1 MNTINESYNLDCANL
16 DVTEQMSNL
25 ENLQENKKP
34 AAKQYEKDIDIKNL
48 SSLQCYLNEIGRSEL
63 LTAKQEVYYARL
75 AIKGDESARQKMIV
89 SNLRLVVKISKKY
102 INRGLALVDLIEE
115 GNLGLMRA
123 VTKFDPE
130 LGYRFS
136 TYATWWIKQNIQR
149 AIMNQ
154 SRMIRLPVHVIK
166 ELNKCHV
173 AVNEIEK
180 KQETAASY
188 KQISECVD
196 KPLKKVKKLLEL
208 NNKVVSMD
216 NPLSSDDNELLCNA
230 VSEHNTDPSYLLQ
243 KQENTV
249 DLAEWVCKLPE
260 RQSEILA
267 RRFGLLG
274 YEVSTLVEV
283 GEAVGLTRERVRQI
297 QVAAL
302 GSLREMMEEKGFTKQ
317 DLF

>member
-1 MNTINESYNLDCANL
+1 MNTRNESNNLDSANL
-16 DVTEQMSNL
+16 DINEQMGNL
-25 ENLQENKKP
+25 EYLQGNEKIV
-34 AAKQYEKDIDIKNL
+34 AKQYEKLIDNKPL
-48 SSLQCYLNEIGRSEL
+48 GSLQRYLNEIGKSEL
-63 LTAKQEVYYARL
+63 LTAEQEVYYSRL
-75 AIKGDESARQKMIV
+75 VIKGDEKARQKMIV

-102 INRGLALVDLIEE
+102 VNRGLALIDLIEE

-123 VTKFDPE
+123 VAKFDPE

-180 KQETAASY
+180 SQETAASY
-188 KQISECVD
+188 EQVSESVN
-196 KPLKKVKKLLEL
+196 KPLKKVKKLMGL

-216 NPLSSDDNELLCNA
+216 KPLSTDDNELLNTA
-230 VSEHNTDPSYLLQ
+230 VSNDSSDPCLLLQ
-243 KQENTV
+243 QKEYEV
-249 DLAEWVCKLPE
+249 DLDKWICKLPE

-283 GEAVGLTRERVRQI
+283 GKAVGLTRERVRQI
-297 QVAAL
+297 QVSAL
-302 GSLREMMEEKGFTKQ
+302 ESLRGMMEKEGLTKQ
-317 DLF
+317 NLF

>member
-1 MNTINESYNLDCANL
+1 MNTRNERNNLESASL
-16 DVTEQMSNL
+16 SFGEQISNL
-25 ENLQENKKP
+25 ESLQSAEKVV
-34 AAKQYEKDIDIKNL
+34 AKQYEKVVDNKL
-48 SSLQCYLNEIGRSEL
+48 VGSLQCYLNEIGKSDL
-63 LTAKQEVYYARL
+63 LTAEQEVYYARR
-75 AIKGDESARQKMIV
+75 AIKGNESARQKMIV

-180 KQETAASY
+180 GQESAASY
-188 KQISECVD
+188 QQVSASVD
-196 KPLKKVKKLLEL
+196 KPLKKVKKLMEL

-216 NPLSSDDNELLCNA
+216 KPLSSEDNEMLNKA
-230 VSEHNTDPSYLLQ
+230 VSDKNTDPCYLLQ
-243 KQENTV
+243 REENTV
-249 DLAEWVCKLPE
+249 DLAQWVCKLPE
-260 RQSEILA
+260 RQCEILA

-283 GEAVGLTRERVRQI
+283 GKAVGLTRERVRQI
-297 QVAAL
+297 QVTAL
-302 GSLREMMEEKGFTKQ
+302 ESLREMMESQGFSKQ

>member
-1 MNTINESYNLDCANL
+1 MNTINARNNLESASFGFG
-16 DVTEQMSNL
+16 EKMSNL
-25 ENLQENKKP
+25 DSLQVTEKRV
-34 AAKQYEKDIDIKNL
+34 AKQYEKGIDNKL
-48 SSLQCYLNEIGRSEL
+48 VGSLQSYLNEIGRAQL
-63 LTAKQEVYYARL
+63 LTAEQEVYYARL
-75 AIKGDESARQKMIV
+75 VIKGDESARQKMIV

-180 KQETAASY
+180 GQESAASY
-188 KQISECVD
+188 QQVSESVD
-196 KPLKKVKKLLEL
+196 RPVKKVKKLLEL

-216 NPLSSDDNELLCNA
+216 KPLSSEDNEMLNIA
-230 VSEHNTDPSYLLQ
+230 VSNKNTDPCCILQ
-243 KQENTV
+243 REESTI
-249 DLAEWVCKLPE
+249 DLAQWVCKLPE
-260 RQSEILA
+260 RQCEILS

-274 YEVSTLVEV
+274 HEVSTLVEV
-283 GEAVGLTRERVRQI
+283 GKAVGLTRERVRQI
-297 QVAAL
+297 QVSAL
-302 GSLREMMEEKGFTKQ
+302 ESLREMMEAQGFSKQ